1 MSVLKDTYHECIEE
15 LSHLGS
21 VKNSVDVWAEN
32 QQARLQLWAAT
43 LGVVARGHLSLA
55 HRLSFN
61 EEVSD
66 ILIQLLKGLHASL
79 ELLRTFQSHSVF
91 LQASC

>member
-15 LSHLGS
+15 LDHLGS
-21 VKNSVDVWAEN
+21 DVNSVDVWAEN

-43 LGVVARGHLSLA
+43 LGVVAQGHLSLA
-55 HRLSFN
+55 HRLRFN

-66 ILIQLLKGLHASL
+66 ILTQLLKDLHASL
-79 ELLRTFQSHSVF
+79 VLLRALKSHPVF
-91 LQASC
+91 WEASC